1 MEKMDPTQEID
12 FMLYQYHSKPEIL
25 AAAKAIMDIHPD
37 FVRFFRDKIPMERS
51 QIVKRKELFMHD
63 AADAMWYS
71 VETGDLDLDV
81 QEVLALSPHLAVGYA
96 SKLGKRLPGIEP
108 RLLNFNLITKSE
120 IIIKYVKEAVDD
132 RWPELE
138 DVLTN
143 MAITDSYKRDTR
155 NTILIE
161 YAGYLFENNIK
172 VPSKLM
178 DIIKQSPRLVIDF
191 TWETGVRHPELEPII
206 KADSNEWYPYFYTA
220 LRHTGTSQS
229 EIDQLRRQWVADR
242 LKDLNAERESLR
254 DRIAKKGK

>member
-1 MEKMDPTQEID
+1 MEEMDPSQEID
-12 FMLYQYHSKPEIL
+12 FMLYQYHSKPETL
-25 AAAKAIMDIHPD
+25 TAAKAVMDIHPD

-51 QIVKRKELFMHD
+51 QIVKRKPLFMHD

-71 VETGDLDLDV
+71 LETGDLGPDV
-81 QEVLALSPHLAVGYA
+81 QEVLALSPHLAVRYA

-108 RLLNFNLITKSE
+108 RLLNFNLISKSE
-120 IIIKYVKEAVDD
+120 IIIKYVKEAVND
-132 RWPELE
+132 RWHELE
-138 DVLTN
+138 DVLAN

-178 DIIKQSPRLVIDF
+178 DIIKQSPRLVTDF
-191 TWETGVRHPELEPII
+191 TWETGVRHPELEPIV
-206 KADSNEWYPYFYTA
+206 KANFNEWYPYFYNA

-229 EIDQLRRQWVADR
+229 EIDQLRRQWVADA
-242 LKDLNAERESLR
+242 AEEKARR
-254 DRIAKKGK
+254 